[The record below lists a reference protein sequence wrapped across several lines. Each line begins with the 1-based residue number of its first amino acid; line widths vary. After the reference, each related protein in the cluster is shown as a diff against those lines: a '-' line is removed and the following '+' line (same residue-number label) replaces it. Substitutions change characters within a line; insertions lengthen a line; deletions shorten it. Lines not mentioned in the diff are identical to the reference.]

1 MLEKTLESPLDCEE
15 IQPVHPKGKQSL
27 LFIGRIDAEAE
38 TKILWP
44 LMQRTDSFEKTLMLG
59 KIEGRRSGWQMV
71 GWQFG
76 QAKWDSEGQQS
87 LACWS
92 PWGCRELDRTE
103 QLVGVGQDFATEQH
117 QGISVVLKLKRKSFC
132 LYAALYDSGITNTPS
147 GICYLLCLI
156 DHSPVHFLPSTI
168 NSQLY
173 SNCGPCKSCS

>member
-132 LYAALYDSGITNTPS
+132 LHAALYDSGITNTPS

-173 SNCGPCKSCS
+173 SNCGPC